1 MEYKYVKATDIKVDS
16 ALIGIVS
23 FKQKVAPIIC
33 FIFGIAIMFVA
44 SIWAK
49 ILGTFFVIMAMF
61 VFRFV
66 EDKRTIDVYQNG
78 VVIYNAKDNDLAFYL
93 PFDDVKQWKAS
104 REGGHDSIIFEL
116 NNGQKTGV
124 DTFQLD
130 KAYEY
135 LIKACPK
142 KEEREVQR
150 EKNKKMKFAN
160 PLETLKNL
168 GQKFSKKK

>member
-23 FKQKVAPIIC
+23 FKQKVAPVIC

-49 ILGTFFVIMAMF
+49 ILGAFFVIMAMF

>member
-1 MEYKYVKATDIKVDS
+1 MEYKYTKATEIKVDS
-16 ALIGIVS
+16 PLVGIVS
-23 FKQKVAPIIC
+23 FKQRIAPIVC
-33 FIFGIAIMFVA
+33 FVFGVAIMFVA

-49 ILGTFFVIMAMF
+49 ILGAFFILMAMF

-66 EDKRTIDVYQNG
+66 EDKRTIDIYKSG
-78 VVIYNAKDNDLAFYL
+78 VVIYNTKDNDLAFYL
-93 PFDDVKQWKAS
+93 PYEDVKQWKAS

-116 NNGQKTGV
+116 NDGQKTGV
-124 DTFQLD
+124 DTFQLE

-135 LIKACPK
+135 LIKACPN
-142 KEEREVQR
+142 KEEREIQR

-160 PLETLKNL
+160 PLETLRNL